1 MLKYIEDLA
10 QGMDSKFIVFF
21 RHRLVCQAIVQK
33 LVTLKLKHI
42 CIAGDVPSGMRGVWY
57 SSSNFLISLT
67 CLFGLSATLLY
78 CHIHP
83 VCSVMNNEITAVG
96 SWKEYVNCQHT
107 AYCMH
112 LIRKLFLNPVEFAA
126 KT

>member
-57 SSSNFLISLT
+57 WSSKFCISLT
-67 CLFGLSATLLY
+67 CLFGLSTILLY
-78 CHIHP
+78 YHIHP
-83 VCSVMNNEITAVG
+83 VCSVMNNEIILQWKVGKYTLTA
-96 SWKEYVNCQHT
+96 STLYVPEVN
-107 AYCMH
+107 
-112 LIRKLFLNPVEFAA
+112 RE
-126 KT
+126 

>member
-42 CIAGDVPSGMRGVWY
+42 CIAGDVPSGMRGVWH
-57 SSSNFLISLT
+57 SSCNFLISLT
-67 CLFGLSATLLY
+67 CLFGLSTTLLY
-78 CHIHP
+78 CPIHP
-83 VCSVMNNEITAVG
+83 VCSGMNNEFTAVK
-96 SWKEYVNCQHT
+96 SWKEYINC
-107 AYCMH
+107 
-112 LIRKLFLNPVEFAA
+112 
-126 KT
+126 

>member
-1 MLKYIEDLA
+1 MLKYVEDLA

-57 SSSNFLISLT
+57 SSCNFLISLT
-67 CLFGLSATLLY
+67 CLFGLSTIIILSHTP
-78 CHIHP
+78 CMFCI
-83 VCSVMNNEITAVG
+83 NNEITAVK
-96 SWKEYVNCQHT
+96 SWKEYVNC
-107 AYCMH
+107 
-112 LIRKLFLNPVEFAA
+112 
-126 KT
+126 